1 MRDHQAKC
9 VYEKPAESVFGEFPS
24 GHRKFAVLP
33 GALAAHMSFD
43 TDVVWGIRKNG
54 GGLLASEERAIRVR
68 IQGVPAEEAMIAKRP
83 KVA

>member
-1 MRDHQAKC
+1 M
-9 VYEKPAESVFGEFPS
+9 
-24 GHRKFAVLP
+24 LP

>member
-1 MRDHQAKC
+1 
-9 VYEKPAESVFGEFPS
+9 
-24 GHRKFAVLP
+24 VLP

-43 TDVVWGIRKNG
+43 TDVVWGIRENG

-68 IQGVPAEEAMIAKRP
+68 IQGVPTEEAMIAKRP